1 MENLYSLVMAGGQG
15 TRFWPESTSKKP
27 KQYLS
32 LVSEKSLLEETL
44 DRLDGLIPTDK
55 RYIVTVREQEQLVY
69 SNSKNK
75 IGENGV
81 IFEPSGRNTAPCI
94 LLSLAT
100 LLKQG
105 ASREDVV
112 AILPSDHVILNRSG
126 FQQTLSQAS
135 KVAVGQKRIVTIGIP
150 PHFPH
155 TGYGYIQKGD
165 ELEEGSFIVSSF
177 KEKPNFETAKK
188 YLEEGKYFWNAG
200 MFVAQIGVLLAEF
213 EKHSPS
219 TYEFYEQLYNAVG
232 DKDLVSKVYS
242 QIPADSIDYAVME
255 KSDKVAL
262 CQANFDWN
270 DLGSWDALAT
280 VIDETDDNT
289 LVSAKGHYFEE
300 AKGNIIYAPEQFVS
314 LVNVQDL
321 IVIANGKNV
330 VVLPKSD
337 SQKVKNI
344 VNFLKDSKWGKELL

>member
-1 MENLYSLVMAGGQG
+1 MGNLYSLIMAGGQG

-27 KQYLS
+27 KQYLP
-32 LVSEKSLLEETL
+32 LVSKKSLLEETL
-44 DRLDGLIPTDK
+44 DRLEGLIPSEK
-55 RYIVTVREQEQLVY
+55 RFIVTVREQEKLVY
-69 SNSKNK
+69 ENSKNK
-75 IGENGV
+75 IGKDGV

-112 AILPSDHVILNRSG
+112 AILPSDHVILNKTG

-135 KVAVGQKRIVTIGIP
+135 KVATLKKKIVTIGIP

-165 ELEEGSFIVSSF
+165 ELDEGAFIVSSF
-177 KEKPNFETAKK
+177 KEKPNVETAMK

-200 MFVAQIGVLLAEF
+200 MFVAQIGVLLSEF
-213 EKHSPS
+213 EKNAPS
-219 TYEFYEQLYNAVG
+219 TFNFYDELYGAVG
-232 DKDLVSKVYS
+232 DKDKVNKVYS

-255 KSDKVAL
+255 KSDQVAL

-270 DLGSWDALAT
+270 DLGSWDALST
-280 VIDETDDNT
+280 VIDETEGNT
-289 LVSAKGHYFEE
+289 IVSAKKHYFEQ
-300 AKGNIIYAPEQFVS
+300 AKGNIVYAPDQFVS
-314 LVNVQDL
+314 LVNVDDL

-344 VNFLKDSKWGKELL
+344 VNFLKETDWGKELL